1 LVSSTYQLD
10 GRSDDRSEGQF
21 DRQIDQASGSRP
33 KEAEMLGPNRWV
45 VNPVIDVLF
54 VSGGLLWALFAIQIF
69 FFHYI
74 SPDVKAPGMAG
85 HVAFFLLVASTLG
98 AYLFSDAHTIATYM
112 RIYATAENRKRFALY
127 AYVLPWGSLLLFSL
141 CLMYPEAA
149 GFCVYLHLMW
159 VYQHYVGQSFGISLI
174 YCYKRKYFFK
184 PWERETYRW
193 FMHSMSAAVITRIL
207 CDPDFSPHD
216 YFGVKLPFYHVPFI
230 FHSLAKSWFLFMAA
244 AFIAIVIFKY
254 IKERQL
260 IPVPTLSIILTV
272 LGIGVAGG
280 FANSIVW
287 VFGPAFFHGS
297 QYLAVSL
304 GFYLKEKGLEEGKM
318 AEVGHHLLRAFFSK
332 PALRYWGIVV
342 SAGLVIYV
350 AIPHFLQAYGYSFVV
365 VATVIQACVN
375 FHHFVTDGA
384 VWRLRDKKCRDI
396 LLA

>member
-1 LVSSTYQLD
+1 MVSSSFQSQGQAHVHLD
-10 GRSDDRSEGQF
+10 GHA
-21 DRQIDQASGSRP
+21 ASAP
-33 KEAEMLGPNRWV
+33 DTAEKLGPNPWV
-45 VNPVIDVLF
+45 VNPVFDTLF
-54 VSGGLLWALFAIQIF
+54 VSGGLLWVMFAIQIF
-69 FFHYI
+69 FFHYD
-74 SPDVKAPGMAG
+74 SPDVRAPGIAG
-85 HVAFFLLVASTLG
+85 QVAFFLLFASTMG

-112 RIYATAENRKRFALY
+112 RIYSTEENRKRFFLY
-127 AYVLPWGSLLLFSL
+127 THILPFGSLLLFTL
-141 CLMYPEAA
+141 CLLYPKAA

-174 YCYKRKYFFK
+174 YCYKRKYIFK

-216 YFGVKLPFYHVPFI
+216 YFGVKLPFYNVPLF
-230 FHSLAKSWFLFMAA
+230 FHSLAKAWFLIMAV
-244 AFIAIVIFKY
+244 AFVAIVVKKY
-254 IKERQL
+254 VLEKQL
-260 IPVPTLSIILTV
+260 IPVPTLAMILTV

-287 VFGPAFFHGS
+287 VFGPSFFHGS

-304 GFYLKEKGLEEGKM
+304 GFYLKEKGLEHGRM
-318 AEVGHHLLRAFFSK
+318 AEVGHSLWREFFTI
-332 PALRYWGIVV
+332 PALQYWGIVI
-342 SAGLVIYV
+342 SAGMVIYV
-350 AIPHFLQAYGYSFVV
+350 AIPHFFEPYGYPFVV
-365 VATVIQACVN
+365 TATVIQACVN